1 MTAKYHPSREIS
13 HIVEQQMRQWEI
25 ARAQRIKSE
34 QLLRLAESNI
44 NIDYITI
51 SRPLGSGGEI
61 IAGELAAML
70 QWQLYDHEI
79 LDFMAEDMNVHKS
92 LLQSV
97 DEHTIS
103 WIGEWLDPFFT
114 RKTGIEQLS
123 YYRHLIH
130 VLMIIAK
137 HGQAIIVG
145 RAAGLVLPRQNGLSV
160 RVTASLE
167 QRVKNYARENDISE
181 TEAFSIVE
189 KSDRTQKSFVRS
201 FVNQDVTDAKH
212 YDITIN
218 TAKFTPHSAAKLI
231 WRCLDQRRIS
241 QPPAPKDSK

>member
-1 MTAKYHPSREIS
+1 MMAAKYYPSREIS
-13 HIVEQQMRQWEI
+13 HIVEQRMREWEI
-25 ARAQRIKSE
+25 ARDQQRKAE
-34 QLLRLAESNI
+34 QLRLAESNI

-51 SRPLGSGGEI
+51 SRELGSGGET
-61 IAGELAAML
+61 IAGELASL
-70 QWQLYDHEI
+70 LGWQLYDQEI
-79 LDFMAEDMNVHKS
+79 LDFMSEDMNVHKS
-92 LLQSV
+92 LLESA
-97 DEHTIS
+97 DEHTIG
-103 WIGEWLDPFFT
+103 WVEEWLGPVFT
-114 RKTGIEQLS
+114 RKAGIEQLT

-130 VLMIIAK
+130 VLMVIAK

-167 QRVKNYARENDISE
+167 QRVKNYARENEISE
-181 TEAFSIVE
+181 AEAFSIVE

-231 WRCLDQRRIS
+231 WRCLDQR
-241 QPPAPKDSK
+241 PAPKDSK